1 MERLEFLKTLSA
13 AIAPSGRESAVA
25 ALIEKEIAPLCDEI
39 YTDRGGNLIAKI
51 RPANEEAPKKI
62 MISAHMDEVGF
73 MVKAIDGDGRIR
85 ITPLGKYDSRVL
97 SGRKVS
103 FIKPIEGLV
112 ASKAIHQQS
121 RAERGA
127 PVPLDKLYIE
137 IGARDKAA
145 AEEHLAIGDFGTFA
159 PKFTRLGK
167 DLLAGKALGGRVGVL
182 LLCELAKEIKAKK
195 DAGALHAEYD
205 LVFSAKREIGRM
217 EYAIATAAYTL
228 APDRAIVI
236 DSIPTADFADA
247 TQVKCGGGVVL
258 VPADSATVYNRRD
271 YAFVVDACEKKE
283 IKHQFYRSDVR
294 LGNEAGTVHKSR
306 EGVPTTAIGLAVRNL
321 HSGAEIVSQN
331 DMNAAAA
338 LLSACLEM

>member
-13 AIAPSGRESAVA
+13 AIAPSGREGAVA
-25 ALIEKEIAPLCDEI
+25 ALIEKELAPLCDEI

-51 RPANEEAPKKI
+51 KPENEEAPKKI

-73 MVKAIDGDGRIR
+73 MVKTIDGDGRIR

-103 FIKPIEGLV
+103 FIKPISGLV

-121 RAERGA
+121 RVERGA
-127 PVPLDKLYIE
+127 PVPLDKIYIE

-145 AEEHLAIGDFGTFA
+145 AEEHLSIGDFGTFA

-236 DSIPTADFADA
+236 DSIPTADFVDA

-271 YAFVVDACEKKE
+271 YAFAVDACEKKE

-306 EGVPTTAIGLAVRNL
+306 EGIPTTAIGLAVRNL
-321 HSGAEIVSQN
+321 HSGAEIVSLA
-331 DMNAAAA
+331 DMDAAAA